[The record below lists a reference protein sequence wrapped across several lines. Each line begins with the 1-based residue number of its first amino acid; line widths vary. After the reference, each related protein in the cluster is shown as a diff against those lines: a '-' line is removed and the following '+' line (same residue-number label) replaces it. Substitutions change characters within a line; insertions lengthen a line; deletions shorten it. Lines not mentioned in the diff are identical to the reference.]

1 MTGLSEV
8 DRVTSRTRFTG
19 FVAPFYW
26 LKKYGRSASCEN
38 VKACVG
44 WVDKGQGTGRNGD
57 KMIFRA
63 ESRSGGPA
71 PGVREF
77 TKNPYVM
84 LLVFVK

>member
-1 MTGLSEV
+1 MSLSEV
-8 DRVTSRTRFTG
+8 EGVTSRTRFTG
-19 FVAPFYW
+19 FVDPFYW
-26 LKKYGRSASCEN
+26 LKKYGRSALCEN

-44 WVDKGQGTGRNGD
+44 WVDKGQGNGRNGD

-71 PGVREF
+71 PCICDF
-77 TKNPYVM
+77 AKNPYVI